1 MFFNRITLTAG
12 FALFSMFFGSGNLIF
27 PLNVGRESFD
37 AYPYAIIG
45 LCLTAVLVPILG
57 FLGMVFAG
65 GDRIAYF
72 SKIGKYPTFLLTFL
86 MLSLMGPFGVIPR
99 CIGLSYGGL
108 LLSFPEMPLW
118 IFSIGFCFITG
129 LLVWQPNKVV
139 SIIGIF
145 LTPFKLGGLVLLILA
160 GLYFAK
166 SPISGTR
173 AISDIVLNSVKQGYQ
188 TMDLLAAFFF
198 GCTIVEFIRK
208 RIKDAY
214 GIIDMNKVIGH
225 SFCAG
230 IIGVSLLAA
239 AYAGFIALGASYADQ
254 VSNVP
259 AESLLVAI
267 SGIAL
272 GPVAIPIVGF
282 TICISCLATATI
294 LTKLFADFFYKEICQ
309 YKITY
314 TQSVVITM
322 VICFIFSLFGFHMIV
337 VMLAGFLS
345 WLYPLLIL
353 YAVYKIYDGVRHA
366 KNAHDILKKEEKNDI
381 LSA

>member
-1 MFFNRITLTAG
+1 MFFNKITLTAG

-37 AYPYAIIG
+37 AYPYAIFG

-65 GDRIAYF
+65 GDRIVYF
-72 SKIGKYPTFLLTFL
+72 KQIGKYPTFFLTFL
-86 MLSLMGPFGVIPR
+86 MLSLMGPFGVMPR

-108 LLSFPEMPLW
+108 LLSFPDMPLW
-118 IFSIGFCFITG
+118 AFSAGFCFITG

-145 LTPFKLGGLVLLILA
+145 LTPFKLGGLSLLILA

-166 SPISGTR
+166 PPLSGTLP
-173 AISDIVLNSVKQGYQ
+173 IGDVFSNSLNQGYQ

-198 GCTIVEFIRK
+198 GCTIVDFIRR
-208 RIKDAY
+208 RIKDKH
-214 GIIDMNKVIGH
+214 GIIDMKKVIVHG
-225 SFCAG
+225 FYAG
-230 IIGVSLLAA
+230 IIGVTLLGA
-239 AYAGFIALGASYADQ
+239 AYAGFIALGAAYADQ
-254 VSNVP
+254 VMNVP
-259 AESLLVAI
+259 PESLLVAV

-282 TICISCLATATI
+282 TICVSCLATATI
-294 LTKLFADFFYKEICQ
+294 LAKLFADFFYKELCQ
-309 YKITY
+309 HKITY
-314 TQSVVITM
+314 SQSVVITM
-322 VICFIFSLFGFHMIV
+322 TICFIFSLLGFQMIV

-353 YAVYKIYDGVRHA
+353 YAVYKIYDGIRHI
-366 KNAHDILKKEEKNDI
+366 KNMNDSLKKDDKNDL